1 MIIFYLHLHLI
12 ILPIKIKGK
21 RFNLCSQVHPLPQ
34 AFGNEAG
41 APPGGP
47 CKVQQSC
54 SNFEAGLPLIVWHL
68 VGVLEVV
75 GGHDSLEAVVVTK
88 HEGYSHLVYAI
99 RYLAQNFIT
108 QVSKKHA
115 GLIL

>member
-1 MIIFYLHLHLI
+1 MIIFYLHFHLI

-21 RFNLCSQVHPLPQ
+21 RFNLCSQVQPLPQ

-47 CKVQQSC
+47 CKHNNHVRT
-54 SNFEAGLPLIVWHL
+54 FEAGLLLIVQHL

-88 HEGYSHLVYAI
+88 HEGYSHLVYTI
-99 RYLAQNFIT
+99 RYLA
-108 QVSKKHA
+108 
-115 GLIL
+115 